1 MPGIPNEDNLSGA
14 DSPVDVPPHV
24 ALAIAD
30 AKTQGAANALEELA
44 RDVGDAPDPSHLVNV
59 VALEA
64 RAREYRD
71 GER

>member
-1 MPGIPNEDNLSGA
+1 
-14 DSPVDVPPHV
+14 VDVPPHV

-30 AKTQGAANALEELA
+30 AKRQGAANALEELA